1 MKYHEIE
8 VEGYERVIE
17 ATDDS
22 GFRAIVG
29 IHNTNR
35 GVALGGCRVIEYDSR
50 DAQLQDALNL
60 SKGMTY
66 KAALAGLSLGGGKA
80 TINAPVADKD
90 TLQKFAEV
98 MEYIN
103 LDGAQYITAGDVG
116 TGPKEVELLST
127 LTPYVNGQHLGE
139 DSGFATA
146 YGVYMAMLGAL
157 EFHNRTIRKQF
168 VAVEGLGK
176 VGARL
181 VKFINNEADSVFTFD
196 PNKEVGEDIFRRFG
210 AVPVRSR
217 DALIR
222 YGTIYSPNA
231 LGGGLDG
238 DTLTAL
244 TPGDIVCGGANNQF
258 CCDEMD
264 VAYAAAGITVVPD
277 FLANA
282 GGIIIVKEGMKDAS
296 YMDSDVM
303 DKLKQI
309 KFTTEEVLW
318 RARDEKYSPMHIA
331 KVMAEE
337 RFK

>member
-1 MKYHEIE
+1 MKVSCSKCGSSDGVE
-8 VEGYERVIE
+8 VYEDHDYCFVCNTRNPNTERVKM
-17 ATDDS
+17 D
-22 GFRAIVG
+22 GN
-29 IHNTNR
+29 NTTKHTN
-35 GVALGGCRVIEYDSR
+35 
-50 DAQLQDALNL
+50 N
-60 SKGMTY
+60 
-66 KAALAGLSLGGGKA
+66 
-80 TINAPVADKD
+80 P
-90 TLQKFAEV
+90 
-98 MEYIN
+98 
-103 LDGAQYITAGDVG
+103 
-116 TGPKEVELLST
+116 
-127 LTPYVNGQHLGE
+127 H
-139 DSGFATA
+139 
-146 YGVYMAMLGAL
+146 
-157 EFHNRTIRKQF
+157 
-168 VAVEGLGK
+168 
-176 VGARL
+176 
-181 VKFINNEADSVFTFD
+181 NEADSVFTYD
-196 PNKEVGEDIFRRFG
+196 PSEEVSNDIFHRFA

-222 YGTIYSPNA
+222 YGTVYSPNA
-231 LGGGLDG
+231 LGGGLDAE
-238 DTLTAL
+238 TMKVLV
-244 TPGDIVCGGANNQF
+244 PGDIVCGGANNQF